1 MNRWKAAL
9 GVLAVVALAGC
20 AGTGLGGA
28 PAPSDEQ
35 LAQNAT
41 YDWNDSAD
49 VTLNVTGG
57 QYKTV
62 ADVNGTERVRL
73 ASTSGFAG
81 RNPVQISAVQFRY
94 ENGTVVG
101 ADAIDVA
108 TRDQRT
114 VVDLPAANGT
124 FAYTGSAGSRAVNA
138 PLDFEGSHEVVL
150 PAGMRVSFPVFGDVS
165 PDGYEK
171 SVVDNRVHLRW
182 ASLSSATVSAE
193 YYLLRDL
200 YIFGGL
206 VGVLSLAALGGVVYY
221 RMRIRRLERER
232 EDAGLDYER

>member
-1 MNRWKAAL
+1 MSRRKVAL
-9 GVLAVVALAGC
+9 GVLALVALAGC

-41 YDWNDSAD
+41 YNWNSDAD
-49 VTLNVTGG
+49 VTLNVTGQ

-62 ADVNGTERVRL
+62 ATVNGTERVRL

-94 ENGTVVG
+94 ENGTVVA
-101 ADAIDVA
+101 ADAIDVS
-108 TRDQRT
+108 TRNQRT

-124 FAYTGSAGSRAVNA
+124 FAYTGTAGARSVNA

-150 PAGMRVSFPVFGDVS
+150 PAGMRASFPIFGDIS
-165 PDGYEK
+165 PGGYET
-171 SVVDNRVHLRW
+171 SVEDNRVHVRW
-182 ASLSSATVSAE
+182 SSLSNATVSAE
-193 YYLLRDL
+193 YYLVRDL
-200 YIFGGL
+200 YIFAGL
-206 VGVLSLAALGGVVYY
+206 IGVLSLAAVGGVIYY
-221 RMRIRRLERER
+221 RLRIRRLERER
-232 EDAGLDYER
+232 EEAGLDYEQ